1 MELLSLRYFA
11 EVARLSNLTK
21 AASNL
26 NISQSAVSRQI
37 RLLEE
42 ELGVQLFKRSS
53 KGLFLTSAGKEFY
66 ENAENI
72 LRQCENAVRKAQN
85 REYVINEPLSIAFMD
100 DTFSEEIYM
109 AVKSFKAENP
119 TISISFYNAV
129 RKNIRDLLKRNEID
143 VAFIY
148 YYKKPEI
155 KDYLFTGITNQ
166 IGIIMS
172 SEDELAKKEF
182 IDKDIIRSI
191 PLIVPL
197 TEIINPD
204 RNTDLPYDPADS
216 NIVAQT
222 SNPLTFTEMA
232 LQKEAYI
239 FTIRPELNILNH
251 LQLTFRPVYPI
262 LEANMYIIKAKHPQH
277 KESTAAFMKF
287 AEKFFRQKTETE
299 DQ

>member
-1 MELLSLRYFA
+1 MELLALRYFA

-21 AASNL
+21 AAANL

-42 ELGVQLFKRSS
+42 ELGVQLFNRSS
-53 KGLFLTSAGKEFY
+53 RGLFLTSAGKEFY
-66 ENAENI
+66 ESAENI
-72 LRQCENAVRKAQN
+72 LWQCDNAVRKAQN

-109 AVKSFKAENP
+109 AVKKFKEENP
-119 TISISFYNAV
+119 MVSISFYNAV
-129 RKNIRDLLKRNEID
+129 RKNIKDILKRNAID
-143 VAFIY
+143 IAFIY
-148 YYKKPEI
+148 YYRRPET

-172 SEDELAKKEF
+172 SEDDLSKREF
-182 IDKDIIRSI
+182 IDKDTIRSI
-191 PLIVPL
+191 PLIVPH
-197 TEIINPD
+197 TETINPD
-204 RNTDLPYDPADS
+204 RITDLPYDPADS

-222 SNPLTFTEMA
+222 SNPLTFTEMV

-239 FTIRPELNILNH
+239 FTIRPDPNILNR
-251 LQLTFRPVYPI
+251 LQLTFKPVYPS
-262 LEANMYIIKAKHPQH
+262 LQARLYLFKAKQPLH
-277 KESTAAFMKF
+277 KESTAAFMEF
-287 AEKFFRQKTETE
+287 AEKFFRQKTEAE